1 MKYLNFSI
9 SETSGRTFEVPMDK
23 VEMLVEQYRQEAFEN
38 TGVMPSVDLTNVYEI
53 AQIVTDFYLDDVAE
67 DEKNNGYYEITLDNA
82 NFTGED

>member
-9 SETSGRTFEVPMDK
+9 EETSGRTFEVPMDK

-53 AQIVTDFYLDDVAE
+53 AHILKDFYLDDIAE
-67 DEKNNGYYEITLDNA
+67 DEKNNGYYEITLGNA
-82 NFTGED
+82 DFTGEG